1 MILRCLVEG
10 NIIHSTVRITGVSKT
25 TITKLLIDGGRAC
38 YHFQNR
44 IFRNL
49 PCKRIE
55 VDEIWSFVYAK
66 EKNAGNTKAN
76 SEWAGDAW
84 MWTAICPDT
93 KLVPTWVVG
102 DRSSC
107 FAKLFIND
115 LKQRLKNR
123 IQLTSDGLTTYPKA
137 IKDAFKKEVDY
148 AQLVKSFGEELNI
161 EKEVVEGN
169 PKKDLI
175 STSYVEQC
183 NLTMRMGMR
192 RVRASL
198 VGALQAAR
206 RGRPLPPSPAASTSP
221 TGPISPW
228 GPRNGGLL
236 ADFSTFGFQPLPH
249 PLRLQ
254 PPTGSDPRR
263 TRIQRPALRLRAPP
277 RRTTSRAPF
286 LIYSRETS
294 ILMSS
299 RT

>member
-1 MILRCLVEG
+1 
-10 NIIHSTVRITGVSKT
+10 
-25 TITKLLIDGGRAC
+25 
-38 YHFQNR
+38 
-44 IFRNL
+44 
-49 PCKRIE
+49 
-55 VDEIWSFVYAK
+55 
-66 EKNAGNTKAN
+66 
-76 SEWAGDAW
+76 

-148 AQLVKSFGEELNI
+148 AQLVKSFGEELKI

-206 RGRPLPPSPAASTSP
+206 RGRPLPPWPAASTSP
-221 TGPISPW
+221 TGPISL
-228 GPRNGGLL
+228 G
-236 ADFSTFGFQPLPH
+236 D
-249 PLRLQ
+249 
-254 PPTGSDPRR
+254 
-263 TRIQRPALRLRAPP
+263 
-277 RRTTSRAPF
+277 SRK
-286 LIYSRETS
+286 T
-294 ILMSS
+294 
-299 RT
+299 

>member
-1 MILRCLVEG
+1 
-10 NIIHSTVRITGVSKT
+10 
-25 TITKLLIDGGRAC
+25 
-38 YHFQNR
+38 
-44 IFRNL
+44 
-49 PCKRIE
+49 
-55 VDEIWSFVYAK
+55 
-66 EKNAGNTKAN
+66 
-76 SEWAGDAW
+76 

-228 GPRNGGLL
+228 AQRNGGSL
-236 ADFSTFGFQPLPH
+236 ADFSTFGLS
-249 PLRLQ
+249 
-254 PPTGSDPRR
+254 T
-263 TRIQRPALRLRAPP
+263 APSP
-277 RRTTSRAPF
+277 SSASAPNWF
-286 LIYSRETS
+286 
-294 ILMSS
+294 
-299 RT
+299 

>member
-1 MILRCLVEG
+1 
-10 NIIHSTVRITGVSKT
+10 
-25 TITKLLIDGGRAC
+25 
-38 YHFQNR
+38 
-44 IFRNL
+44 
-49 PCKRIE
+49 
-55 VDEIWSFVYAK
+55 
-66 EKNAGNTKAN
+66 
-76 SEWAGDAW
+76 

-148 AQLVKSFGEELNI
+148 AQLVKSFGEELKI

-198 VGALQAAR
+198 VGALETAR
-206 RGRPLPPSPAASTSP
+206 RGRPLPPSPAASSSP

-228 GPRNGGLL
+228 G
-236 ADFSTFGFQPLPH
+236 SSETE
-249 PLRLQ
+249 
-254 PPTGSDPRR
+254 GSHSQ
-263 TRIQRPALRLRAPP
+263 TTNFRPSSAP
-277 RRTTSRAPF
+277 
-286 LIYSRETS
+286 
-294 ILMSS
+294 
-299 RT
+299 